1 MKYSGSPTQ
10 DFLSG
15 KPKKVT
21 INLNDSNSIGKSI
34 NILGG
39 TADAIKQA
47 IYEEVERI
55 CQIGEDEAKAKVPV
69 DNGDLQE
76 SITHKVKKTKKKI
89 KGTVSAGTDHAMFQ
103 EFGTGLVGAGLTGEE
118 KYPGD
123 TSGWVYDYKNQK
135 WKGHKSNHFMY
146 DAAKR
151 MEEEMKK

>member
-55 CQIGEDEAKAKVPV
+55 CQIGEDEAKARVNVKS
-69 DNGDLQE
+69 GDLKK
-76 SITHKVKKTKKKI
+76 SITHKVKKYKRKI
-89 KGTVSAGTDHAMFQ
+89 KGTVSAGTDHAMFH
-103 EFGTGLVGAGLTGEE
+103 EFGTGLIGRDGG
-118 KYPGD
+118 YPGD
-123 TSGWVYDYKNQK
+123 ASGWVYDYKGQE
-135 WKGHKSNHFMY
+135 WQGHKANPFMY
-146 DAAKR
+146 EAAKK

>member
-10 DFLSG
+10 DFLTG

-55 CQIGEDEAKAKVPV
+55 CQIGEDEAKARVHVKS
-69 DNGDLQE
+69 GALKE
-76 SITHKVKKTKKKI
+76 SITHDVKKYKHKI
-89 KGTVSAGTDHAMFQ
+89 KGTVSAGTDHAMFH
-103 EFGTGLVGAGLTGEE
+103 EFGTGLIGEGT
-118 KYPGD
+118 YPGD
-123 TSGWVYDYKNQK
+123 TSGWVYDYKNQN
-135 WKGHKSNHFMY
+135 WQGHKANPFMY
-146 DAAKR
+146 EAAKR

>member
-55 CQIGEDEAKAKVPV
+55 CQIGEDEAKARVNVKS
-69 DNGDLQE
+69 GDLKK
-76 SITHKVKKTKKKI
+76 SITHKVKKSKRKI
-89 KGTVSAGTDHAMFQ
+89 KGTVSAGTDHAMFH
-103 EFGTGLVGAGLTGEE
+103 EFGTGLAGQGT
-118 KYPGD
+118 YPGD
-123 TSGWVYDYKNQK
+123 TSGWVYDYKNQE
-135 WKGHKSNHFMY
+135 WPGHKANPFMY
-146 DAAKR
+146 EAAKR

>member
-55 CQIGEDEAKAKVPV
+55 CQIGEDEAKARVHVKS
-69 DNGDLQE
+69 GDLKE
-76 SITHKVKKTKKKI
+76 SITHKVKKSKRKI
-89 KGTVSAGTDHAMFQ
+89 KGTVSAGTDHAMFH
-103 EFGTGLVGAGLTGEE
+103 EFGTGLIGRDSG
-118 KYPGD
+118 YPGD
-123 TSGWVYDYKNQK
+123 TSGWTYDYKNQE
-135 WKGHKSNHFMY
+135 WPGHKANPYMY
-146 DAAKR
+146 EAAKR

>member
-15 KPKKVT
+15 RPKKVT

-55 CQIGEDEAKAKVPV
+55 CQIGEDEAKARVNVKS
-69 DNGDLQE
+69 GDLKK
-76 SITHKVKKTKKKI
+76 SITHKVKKSKRKI

-103 EFGTGLVGAGLTGEE
+103 EFGTGLMGEGT
-118 KYPGD
+118 YPGD
-123 TSGWVYDYKNQK
+123 SSGWVYDYKGQH
-135 WKGHKSNHFMY
+135 WVGHKSNHFMY
-146 DAAKR
+146 DAAKK
-151 MEEEMKK
+151 MEEEMRK

>member
-55 CQIGEDEAKAKVPV
+55 CQIGEDEAKARVHVKS
-69 DNGDLQE
+69 GDLKE
-76 SITHKVKKTKKKI
+76 SITHKVKKSKRKI
-89 KGTVSAGTDHAMFQ
+89 KGTVSAGTDHAMFH
-103 EFGTGLVGAGLTGEE
+103 EFGTGLIGKDSG
-118 KYPGD
+118 YPGD
-123 TSGWVYDYKNQK
+123 TSGWVYDYKNQG
-135 WKGHKSNHFMY
+135 WPGHKANPYMY
-146 DAAKR
+146 EAAKR

>member
-15 KPKKVT
+15 RPKKVT

-55 CQIGEDEAKAKVPV
+55 CQIGEDEAKARVHVKS
-69 DNGDLQE
+69 GELKE
-76 SITHKVKKTKKKI
+76 SITHKVKKSKRKI
-89 KGTVSAGTDHAMFQ
+89 KGTVSAGTDHAMFH
-103 EFGTGLVGAGLTGEE
+103 EFGTGIIGADSN
-118 KYPGD
+118 YPGD
-123 TSGWVYDYKNQK
+123 SSGWVYDYKNQN
-135 WKGHKSNHFMY
+135 WQGHKANPFMY
-146 DAAKR
+146 EAAKR